1 MDDESSELV
10 YCGIASLEKSD
21 SENYV
26 AVNEPL
32 AIETVNTVLV
42 SQYERPDDDALL
54 QNLIAEL
61 KRKVSCNEMSDS
73 SKGFTWQY
81 LAGAGLMG
89 FNNKTV
95 AEFVK
100 TIYNDEIFC
109 VDKNTENLEKTNLP
123 EWTNKAIIDIE
134 SYGNL

>member
-1 MDDESSELV
+1 MKRNTFYNKKSNTAK
-10 YCGIASLEKSD
+10 GI
-21 SENYV
+21 
-26 AVNEPL
+26 
-32 AIETVNTVLV
+32 
-42 SQYERPDDDALL
+42 
-54 QNLIAEL
+54 
-61 KRKVSCNEMSDS
+61 
-73 SKGFTWQY
+73 TWQY
-81 LAGAGLMG
+81 LAEAGLME

-134 SYGNL
+134 SYGNSTCFLLEIQRKV